1 MVEGQVGVL
10 SIWGWGPA
18 AHHTLEV
25 ASMGRA
31 GPDRGPTTFLPCR
44 QVV

>member
-10 SIWGWGPA
+10 SIWGPA

-25 ASMGRA
+25 ASMGEA